1 MRFSGPLPR
10 LHDRKMCIIGL
21 SVLMELPS
29 RPAVLEGVAAQIV
42 PSILLLF
49 LGLKHL
55 YASRLVNKP
64 DLLARAGAQDE
75 DQNGENGSGKEHTTR
90 TFCRTAAEEL
100 MQTKDVEK
108 AERRKEIGLLMIMK
122 CDSPFLP
129 TFNLPLLES

>member
-1 MRFSGPLPR
+1 
-10 LHDRKMCIIGL
+10 MCIIGL

-55 YASRLVNKP
+55 YASRLVHKQ

-75 DQNGENGSGKEHTTR
+75 DQNGEENN
-90 TFCRTAAEEL
+90 
-100 MQTKDVEK
+100 
-108 AERRKEIGLLMIMK
+108 RKVQDM
-122 CDSPFLP
+122 
-129 TFNLPLLES
+129 T